1 MSRSYG
7 QHCGLARALD
17 RIGERWTLLVVRELL
32 LGPAR
37 YTDLRAAL
45 PGMASNL
52 LVDRLRMLEAQGLVV
67 RRELPA
73 PAASTVYE
81 LTDHGRDLE
90 EAVHALIRWGGQFM
104 AEAPADDVL
113 RPGWLALAVR
123 AMTRPGDPRGL
134 PLRLRLEV
142 ENEVFLLE
150 VGEDGVGPLDAGAHA
165 DLTLRTDGR
174 TVLGLVSGAV
184 ALRDAI
190 AAGNVTAEGSR
201 RAVATL
207 DRAWQRS

>member
-45 PGMASNL
+45 PGVASNL
-52 LVDRLRMLEAQGLVV
+52 LADRLRGLEAGGLVV
-67 RRELPA
+67 RRELPP

-81 LTDHGRDLE
+81 LTERGRGLD
-90 EAVHALIRWGGQFM
+90 EAVQALIRWGGQFM
-104 AEAPADDVL
+104 ADAPADDVL

-123 AMTRPGDPRGL
+123 ALTRPEDPRGL
-134 PLRLRLEV
+134 PLLLRLEV
-142 ENEVFLLE
+142 DGEAFLLE
-150 VGEDGVGPLDAGAHA
+150 VAEDG
-165 DLTLRTDGR
+165 
-174 TVLGLVSGAV
+174 V
-184 ALRDAI
+184 ALRDAGAPDLTLRADGRTFLGVASGALPLRDAVDRGAI
-190 AAGNVTAEGSR
+190 VAEGPQ
-201 RAVATL
+201 RALSTL
-207 DRAWQRS
+207 DRVWR